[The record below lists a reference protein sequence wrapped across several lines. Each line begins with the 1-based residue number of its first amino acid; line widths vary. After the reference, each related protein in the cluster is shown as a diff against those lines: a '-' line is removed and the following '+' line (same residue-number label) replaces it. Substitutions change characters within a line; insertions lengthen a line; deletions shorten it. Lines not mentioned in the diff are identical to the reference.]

1 MVIVTGEIWTQFK
14 KKLSM
19 YKFSITLFFCFLVFR
34 LSEYPAFFSKSLKLI
49 ANPLQV
55 ADSVIFSLLFFDL
68 G

>member
-1 MVIVTGEIWTQFK
+1 
-14 KKLSM
+14 M

>member
-1 MVIVTGEIWTQFK
+1 
-14 KKLSM
+14 M
-19 YKFSITLFFCFLVFR
+19 YKLRITLFFCFFVLQ